1 MIGFQYQHYFS
12 GNLLLVH
19 HYPCNHEIFHVDSI
33 LSCNLNANND
43 GYYIA
48 GNYDCH
54 EVCCTINDIY
64 LVHQS
69 DPMKTILFPTPT
81 LLMLLLFPFVFSSVQ
96 ADVMYRFDNIYEPS
110 GLVQL
115 ADGRILIVVDEGKNP
130 LLLYS
135 IDKAKTGPEL
145 ALLKRE
151 NSTIKVT
158 DLEAVA
164 RGNNADVFMI
174 TSHSAMKNGKRK
186 KKREQLLKL
195 EFNKKQVVNVTMFG
209 DLLSYLQTTLRSNLP
224 LKADELETI
233 NIEGMAFNPEQQSLL
248 IGLRSPVHDDKAII
262 LTLLNPYDI
271 LEKNKSPVFDTS
283 LQFVDLAGATI
294 RGMTND
300 RKRNRYL
307 ITGEVANQ
315 KGKLRSRLWAW
326 QPAVSTKPK
335 QLTLPKMK
343 SIQNIKNIEGI
354 TIAEHN
360 NKEYLL
366 FVCDDG
372 KKTDKIGGHYGFI
385 NLEHLSIKQ

>member
-1 MIGFQYQHYFS
+1 MIVMKFY
-12 GNLLLVH
+12 
-19 HYPCNHEIFHVDSI
+19 
-33 LSCNLNANND
+33 A
-43 GYYIA
+43 
-48 GNYDCH
+48 
-54 EVCCTINDIY
+54 TINDIY
-64 LVHQS
+64 HIHKS
-69 DPMKTILFPTPT
+69 DLMKTICLPTLI
-81 LLMLLLFPFVFSSVQ
+81 LLMLLLFSILHSSVQ
-96 ADVMYRFDNIYEPS
+96 ADVMYRFDNVYEPS

-115 ADGRILIVVDEGKNP
+115 SDGRILIVVDEGKNP

-135 IDKAKTGPEL
+135 IVKAKTGPEL
-145 ALLKRE
+145 TLLKSE
-151 NSTIKVT
+151 NSEIKVT

-174 TSHSAMKNGKRK
+174 TSHSETKNGKRK

-209 DLLSYLQTTLRSNLP
+209 DLLSYIQTTLRSNLP

-262 LTLLNPYDI
+262 LTMLNPYDI
-271 LEKNKSPVFDTS
+271 FKKNKSPLFDDS
-283 LQFVDLAGATI
+283 LHLLDLAGATI

-300 RKRNRYL
+300 RRRNRYL
-307 ITGEVANQ
+307 ITGEVANK
-315 KGKLRSRLWAW
+315 KGKKRSRLWAW
-326 QPAVSTKPK
+326 QPASSTKPK

-343 SIQNIKNIEGI
+343 SIEKIKNIEGI

-372 KKTDKIGGHYGFI
+372 KKSDRIGGHYGFI
-385 NLEHLSIKQ
+385 HLENLISKK